1 MIDLNTRKT
10 ALMRGIW
17 APDLAAMPAWRAW
30 PLRGARI
37 AYAVGRDLAE
47 GGLSLRA
54 MSLVY
59 TTLLSLVP
67 LLAISFSVL
76 KGFGVHNQVEP
87 ALLSLLAPFGAQG
100 AEIAA
105 RIVDFVD
112 NVRVGV
118 LGSVGLALLVYT
130 VISLMQKI
138 ERALNYVWHVQQER
152 SWGQRFSSYLSV
164 VVVGPVLIFA
174 SVGVTAS
181 VTGMAGEGGAL
192 STLPLSAVLEL
203 IGRVVPYLMV
213 IGAFTFIYAFMPN
226 TRVRL
231 VSALA
236 GGIAAGILWES
247 MGWAF
252 AAYVVGSAK
261 YSAIYSAFATLII
274 FMIWL
279 YLGWLV
285 LLVGASVSFYHQ
297 NPDRM
302 RAGRGADGIANRDR
316 ERLALLVAALVARSY
331 AEGAG
336 PVAPAALVEIA
347 RCPPFRLTP
356 VIDTLTGAGI
366 LVAGGPAGAGLLPAR
381 PPDAIA
387 VADIL
392 DAIRGAYEPAG
403 DPALSPPTPFADPGV
418 DGAMAE
424 IETAMAAALSGM
436 TLADLAKP
444 ASALRPVGEGR
455 A

>member
-1 MIDLNTRKT
+1 MIDLQ
-10 ALMRGIW
+10 ALKSGLMGRIW
-17 APDLAAMPAWRAW
+17 APDLADLPAWKAW
-30 PLRGARI
+30 PLAGVRI
-37 AYAVGRDLAE
+37 ACAVGRDLAE

-87 ALLSLLAPFGAQG
+87 ALLGLLAPFGDQG

-138 ERALNYVWHVQQER
+138 ERALNYVWHVQRER
-152 SWGQRFSSYLSV
+152 SWTQRFSSYLSV

-174 SVGVTAS
+174 SVGVTAT
-181 VTGMAGEGGAL
+181 VTGMAGEDGAL
-192 STLPLSAVLEL
+192 SVLPLGALIEL
-203 IGRVVPYLMV
+203 VGRVIPYLMV

-226 TRVRL
+226 THVRL
-231 VSALA
+231 VSALV
-236 GGIAAGILWES
+236 GGVAAGFLWES

-279 YLGWLV
+279 YLGWLI

-297 NPDRM
+297 NPDRV
-302 RAGRGADGIANRDR
+302 RAGRALDGFANRDR
-316 ERLALLVAALVARSY
+316 ERLALFAAAQVTRAFRD
-331 AEGAG
+331 GKG
-336 PVAPAALVEIA
+336 PLAAAAIADAA
-347 RCPPFRLTP
+347 RCPPYRLNP
-356 VIDTLTGAGI
+356 VVQCLIDAGF
-366 LVAGGPAGAGLLPAR
+366 LVAGGPGGQGLLPAR
-381 PPDAIA
+381 PPDSIA
-387 VADIL
+387 VSDIL
-392 DAIRGAYEPAG
+392 GAIRGASGAEGSASP
-403 DPALSPPTPFADPGV
+403 PALPADPGV
-418 DGAMAE
+418 DEAMAR
-424 IETAMAAALSGM
+424 IEKGMARSLSGV
-436 TLADLAKP
+436 TLADLAAP
-444 ASALRPVGEGR
+444 APVLRPVGAERG
-455 A
+455 